1 MSDNVCQPVTEYGST
16 VLVTCLTVAE
26 HGRPAFLKL
35 FFISIT
41 IK

>member
-1 MSDNVCQPVTEYGST
+1 MSNNVRQVEEHGST